1 MRRMNARTFSLVL
14 LAVNLGL
21 AATLAYMLYSMQA
34 TGRDVVST
42 RMQYVTNSVTQIA
55 VRKINATNT
64 LLAAMAARATS
75 WMALE
80 STNYVVYI
88 QNLRAFGCPE
98 ETVRDIIITDIAKL
112 YGRRKAA
119 LRWQAQGDKFW
130 LPKEVAE
137 TTQYRQQ
144 LRAIEQEQR
153 ELVKSLLGVDLRRE
167 LARYTGEEAYQL
179 ANIAFL
185 PAEKQSAVTEVQ
197 EMYADLE
204 QDIYFRSHGVF
215 LDEDQEAIKRLQRE
229 RDAEL
234 AKTLTPE
241 ELFEYQL
248 RNSDTANSLRA
259 SLGGLNPSQ
268 EEFRKLFAVQ
278 KTFDDQ
284 FNAAFN
290 PADENSLDIRGRAQQ
305 EAQAAL
311 DAETQKALGPE
322 RFAEYQR
329 AQDGDYR
336 TLRQMTE
343 RFNLPSETANAA
355 YDMKLAAE
363 RQKQLVELNPG
374 LTEAQRSAMLAAIAN
389 ETGRG
394 IAGLMGD
401 DVYKAY
407 HRNGGQWIDGLST
420 TDIPLSELQPPP
432 ALQLAYPPL
441 PPLPPDLQ
449 NFLLRGRV
457 PENPVGGVGK

>member
-1 MRRMNARTFSLVL
+1 MNARTFSLVL

-21 AATLAYMLYSMQA
+21 AVTLAFMLYSMKA
-34 TGRDVVST
+34 TGRDVSST
-42 RMQYVTNSVTQIA
+42 RVQYVTNSITQIA

-80 STNYVVYI
+80 STNYVIYI
-88 QNLRAFGCPE
+88 QNLRDFGCPE

-119 LRWQAQGDKFW
+119 LRWHAQGDKFW
-130 LPKEVAE
+130 LPNEAAE
-137 TTQYRQQ
+137 TPEYRLAQRM
-144 LRAIEQEQR
+144 LEQEQR
-153 ELVKSLLGVDLRRE
+153 ELVKSLLGVELKRE
-167 LARYTGEEAYQL
+167 LARYTGEEAYQQ
-179 ANIAFL
+179 AHISFL
-185 PAEKQSAVTEVQ
+185 PAGKQSAVLEVQ
-197 EMYADLE
+197 DKYADLE
-204 QDIYFRSHGVF
+204 QEIYFHSRGVF

-234 AKTLTPE
+234 AKTLAPE

-248 RNSDTANSLRA
+248 RNSDTANGLRA

-268 EEFRKLFAVQ
+268 EEFRKLFALQ
-278 KTFDDQ
+278 QTFDEQ

-290 PADENSLDIRGRAQQ
+290 SADENSLEIRARAQQ
-305 EAQAAL
+305 EAQAAF

-322 RFAEYQR
+322 RFAEYER
-329 AQDGDYR
+329 TQDGDYR

-343 RFNLPSETANAA
+343 RFNLPGETANAV

-374 LTEAQRSAMLAAIAN
+374 LTEPQRTAMLAAIAN

-420 TDIPLSELQPPP
+420 TQISLNDLQPPDP
-432 ALQLAYPPL
+432 PPSQRAYPPL

-449 NFLLRGRV
+449 NFLLRGL
-457 PENPVGGVGK
+457 NPANPIGGGGK